1 MNEFFMIKIILDNPI
16 ADFNLSHARSFILEM
31 IIFVFFKTKLMK
43 NSPFIA
49 LLFSISAFSCSTT
62 QIETNSQVTANPE
75 RNSQTSS
82 ANSLSNELI
91 WYSGEF
97 YGKSVRGVSS
107 MNDGKHFTTLD
118 NGENGPEVN
127 KYSYATYEKV
137 ATLFTFMDLKDEEGN
152 PIPIDE
158 YQFNADETKVMIAT
172 DQESIYRRSSKSFY
186 YIYDLKTKKTTP
198 LSDKK
203 LGKQRLAEISPAGIH
218 VAFVRENNLF
228 FMNLE
233 TGKEFAI
240 TTSGELNKL
249 IHGATDWV
257 YEEEFAIHKGFEW
270 NENGTKIAYLT
281 FDESEVREFHLDYY
295 GPLYPMEYRFKYP
308 KAGEDNS
315 KVSVSVYDIWK
326 QESLP
331 VVINDIEEYYIPRI
345 KWTKNSEFLSIT
357 KLNRLQNKLELLQV
371 NCLDELPQK
380 KATLEVK
387 PFYTET
393 AKTYIDIH
401 DNLTFLADNNTYLW
415 MSEKDG
421 FNHIY
426 LNTLDGKETQVTKG
440 NWDVIEI
447 QGMDE
452 ENGLIYYLS
461 AENGATQQELY
472 VVSLDGSNKKKLSA
486 RKGNNSTSFSKGMK
500 YFVNY
505 HSDANTPS
513 FISLHEANGKQIK
526 VLEDNQA
533 LRDRLEKYDLPS
545 KEFFQFDNG
554 QGTKLNAWMIK
565 PAGFDPNK
573 TYPVF
578 MTGYNGPGNNVVTD
592 SWGGSTMMWHHL
604 LAKKGFLVVC
614 VETRGTMYRGRDFKH
629 STYLQLGKLET
640 EDLISAAK
648 HIGGLPFADAN
659 NIGIQGWSYGGYMA
673 SLCMTK
679 GADYFKAG
687 IAVAPVTNWRYY
699 DNIYTERFMRKP
711 QENGNGYDDNSP
723 INHVNKLNGKFLI
736 VHGGGDDNV
745 HPQNTYE
752 MVNALV
758 KENKEFDMFIYPNR
772 NHGIYGGK
780 TRLHLFNKMTN
791 FLEDN
796 LMENN

>member
-1 MNEFFMIKIILDNPI
+1 
-16 ADFNLSHARSFILEM
+16 
-31 IIFVFFKTKLMK
+31 MK
-43 NSPFIA
+43 NTAFISLFFTA
-49 LLFSISAFSCSTT
+49 SLLSCSTT
-62 QIETNSQVTANPE
+62 KIETSVAQPQEPTKNSLTTP
-75 RNSQTSS
+75 TH
-82 ANSLSNELI
+82 SLSNELI

-97 YGKSVRGVSS
+97 YGKSVRGVRS
-107 MNDGKHFTTLD
+107 MNDGQHFTTLD

-127 KYSYATYEKV
+127 KYAYATYEKV
-137 ATLFTFMDLKDEEGN
+137 ATLLTFMDLKDEEGN

-158 YQFNADETKVMIAT
+158 YQFNADETKVLIAT
-172 DQESIYRRSSKSFY
+172 DQESIYRRSSKSYY
-186 YIYDLKTKKTTP
+186 YIYDLTTKKTTP

-203 LGKQRLAEISPAGIH
+203 LGKQRLAEISPAGTH
-218 VAFVRENNLF
+218 VAFVRDNNLF

-233 TGKEFAI
+233 TKKEFAV
-240 TTSGELNKL
+240 TQSGKLNEL

-270 NENGTKIAYLT
+270 NKDGTKIAYLT
-281 FDESEVREFHLDYY
+281 FNESEVREFHLDYY

-315 KVSVSVYDIWK
+315 KISVSVYDIWK
-326 QESLP
+326 QESIP
-331 VVINDIEEYYIPRI
+331 VEINDSKEYYLPRI
-345 KWTKNSEFLSIT
+345 NWTKDPNVLSIT
-357 KLNRLQNKLELLQV
+357 KLNRLQNKLELLAV
-371 NCLDELPQK
+371 NCNNDLPQK
-380 KATLEVK
+380 KSAFEAT
-387 PFYTET
+387 PFLTENSD
-393 AKTYIDIH
+393 TYIDIH
-401 DNLTFLADNNTYLW
+401 DNLTFLKDNKTFLW
-415 MSEKDG
+415 MSEKNG

-426 LNTLDGKETQVTKG
+426 LNTIEGKEQQITKG
-440 NWDVIEI
+440 NWDVIEL
-447 QGMDE
+447 QGIDE

-472 VVSLDGSNKKKLSA
+472 VIKTDGSGKKKLSQ
-486 RKGNNSTSFSKGMK
+486 KSGNNSTSFSKGMK
-500 YFVNY
+500 YYLNY

-513 FISLHEANGKQIK
+513 YISLHEANGTQIK

-533 LRDRLEKYDLPS
+533 LKDRLEKYELP
-545 KEFFQFDNG
+545 KKDFFQFANSEG
-554 QGTKLNAWMIK
+554 IKLNAWMIK
-565 PAGFDPNK
+565 PADFDPNRQ
-573 TYPVF
+573 YPVF

-592 SWGGSTMMWHHL
+592 AWGGSTMMWHHL

-614 VETRGTMYRGRDFKH
+614 VETRGTMYRGREFKH
-629 STYLQLGKLET
+629 ATYQQLGKLET
-640 EDLISAAK
+640 QDMISAAK
-648 HIGGLPFADAN
+648 HIGGLPYADAQ

-699 DNIYTERFMRKP
+699 DNIYTERFMRTP
-711 QENGNGYDDNSP
+711 QKNANGYDDNSP
-723 INHVNKLNGKFLI
+723 INHVDKLKGAFLL

-758 KENKEFDMFIYPNR
+758 KENKEFEMFIYPNR

-780 TRLHLFNKMTN
+780 TRLHLFTKMTK

-796 LMENN
+796 LMEE

>member
-1 MNEFFMIKIILDNPI
+1 MNSKYF
-16 ADFNLSHARSFILEM
+16 FILP
-31 IIFVFFKTKLMK
+31 I
-43 NSPFIA
+43 IA
-49 LLFSISAFSCSTT
+49 LTIACTSKKTVNSSPINLEMESIFDS
-62 QIETNSQVTANPE
+62 ETSGTKDKLIND
-75 RNSQTSS
+75 
-82 ANSLSNELI
+82 LI

-97 YGKSVRGVSS
+97 FGKSIRGVRS
-107 MNDGKHFTTLD
+107 MNDGKHFTTME
-118 NGENGPEVN
+118 NGENGEEIN
-127 KYSYATYEKV
+127 KYTYANYEKV
-137 ATLFTFMDLKDEEGN
+137 ATLLSFIDLKDENGN

-158 YQFNADETKVMIAT
+158 YQFNTDETKVMIAT

-203 LGKQRLAEISPAGIH
+203 LGKQRLAEISPNGTH
-218 VAFVRENNLF
+218 VAFVRDNNLF
-228 FMNLE
+228 FKNLE
-233 TGKEFAI
+233 TGIETSI
-240 TTSGELNKL
+240 TNDGKINEL

-257 YEEEFAIHKGFEW
+257 YEEEFSIHKGFEW
-270 NENGTKIAYLT
+270 NSDGSQIAYYT
-281 FDESEVREFHLDYY
+281 FDESKVKEFHLDYY

-315 KVSVSVYDIWK
+315 KISVSVYDIYK
-326 QESLP
+326 LQSTAVE
-331 VVINDIEEYYIPRI
+331 IIDKEEYYIPRI
-345 KWTKNSEFLSIT
+345 NWTKDKNILSIT
-357 KLNRLQNKLELLQV
+357 KINRLQNKLELLKV
-371 NCLDELPQK
+371 NTMDELPQK
-380 KATLEVK
+380 KMVLQSV
-387 PFYTET
+387 PYFTET
-393 AKTYIDIH
+393 SKTYIDIH
-401 DNLTFLADNNTYLW
+401 DNLTFMKDNNTYLW

-421 FNHIY
+421 YNHIY
-426 LNTLDGKETQVTKG
+426 LNTMDGKETQITKG
-440 NWDVIEI
+440 NWDVIDI

-452 ENGLIYYLS
+452 ENGIIYYLS
-461 AENGATQQELY
+461 AENGATQQELF
-472 VVSLDGSNKKKLSA
+472 LIKTDGTNKKKLST
-486 RKGNNSTSFSKGMK
+486 KTGNNSTAFSKGMK
-500 YFVNY
+500 YYINY

-513 FISLHEANGKQIK
+513 FISLHEANGTQIK
-526 VLEDNQA
+526 VLEDNKA
-533 LRDRLEKYDLPS
+533 LKTRLEKYDLS
-545 KEFFQFDNG
+545 KKEFFQFDNG

-565 PAGFDPNK
+565 PVNFNANK
-573 TYPVF
+573 KYPVF

-604 LAKKGFLVVC
+604 LAKRGFLVVC

-648 HIGGLPFADAN
+648 YVGGLPYADGD

-673 SLCMTK
+673 GLCMTK
-679 GADYFKAG
+679 GAEYFKAG

-699 DNIYTERFMRKP
+699 DNIYTERFMRTP
-711 QENGNGYDDNSP
+711 QENGAGYDDNSP
-723 INHVNKLNGKFLI
+723 INHVEKLKGAFLL

-780 TRLHLFNKMTN
+780 TRVHLFNKMTK

-796 LMENN
+796 LISK